1 MFELPTEFAKTVSAG
16 TAAVYKS
23 KLNKLD
29 SYGFSTVEQLRRYPE
44 AVIGIIK
51 DLTGEEDDERSR
63 HARRYYLSAI
73 FWVSPGLK
81 EKKNKYHTYWQSC
94 IPLKV
99 VGGPH
104 DGEKWKK
111 KINYHVE

>member
-1 MFELPTEFAKTVSAG
+1 MFEMPTEFQKTVTDG

-23 KLNKLD
+23 KLNKLA
-29 SYGFSTVEQLRRYPE
+29 SYGFDNIEKLRRYQE
-44 AVIGIIK
+44 AVIGMIK
-51 DLTGEEDDERSR
+51 DFTGDGDDERAR

-73 FWVSPGLK
+73 FWVCPGLR
-81 EKKNKYHTYWQSC
+81 EKTNKYHTYWQTC
-94 IPLKV
+94 IPLKI

-111 KINYHVE
+111 RKNYKPD

>member
-1 MFELPTEFAKTVSAG
+1 MFEMPTEFAKKVTDG

-23 KLNKLD
+23 KLNKLA
-29 SYGFSTVEQLRRYPE
+29 SYGFDNIEKLRRYQE
-44 AVIGIIK
+44 AVIGMIK
-51 DLTGEEDDERSR
+51 DFTGDGDDERAR

-73 FWVSPGLK
+73 FWVCPGLR
-81 EKKNKYHTYWQSC
+81 EKSNKYHTYWQTC

-111 KINYHVE
+111 RKNYKAD

>member
-1 MFELPTEFAKTVSAG
+1 MFEMPTEFQKTVAAG

-23 KLNKLD
+23 KLNKLA
-29 SYGFSTVEQLRRYPE
+29 SYGFSTVEQLRRYQE
-44 AVIGIIK
+44 AVIGMIK
-51 DLTGEEDDERSR
+51 EFTGDGDDERAR

-73 FWVSPGLK
+73 FWVCPGLR
-81 EKKNKYHTYWQSC
+81 EKTNKYHTYWQTC
-94 IPLKV
+94 IPLKI

-111 KINYHVE
+111 RKNYKPD